1 MTLDPHS
8 LVHEHPFD
16 PTYGYD
22 LDELLRVASP
32 PQPHGFDSFWNDSFK
47 AAMAVKLD
55 YETIETPQDDDRF
68 KLYKVMYTGIGG
80 MRVGAW
86 MAIPTGEITRGRL
99 QGHGYGGR
107 ESLECKDLQDGLAI
121 IAPVARGFHISENES
136 LPINNEGQKHVLI
149 GIDHVETYIH
159 RHVVQDMWIAH
170 SILLAELPQLEGQ
183 VDYEGGSFGGGM
195 GAICVAWD
203 KRIQSAHL
211 HVPSHGNYPP
221 RLTIP
226 CVGSQNAVTAYYH
239 SHPRVLH
246 TLAFHDAANHA
257 RHISVPTSFSCALF
271 DPAVPPPGQFSVH
284 NEVKPELRKLYV
296 ITAGHHAYPQEA
308 EENGEAHLKGRQW
321 RMEQLGVTV

>member
-8 LVHEHPFD
+8 LTHEHPFD

-22 LDELLRVASP
+22 LDDLLAVQSP
-32 PQPHGFDSFWNDSFK
+32 EQPHGFEGFWTDSYQK
-47 AAMAVKLD
+47 AMDHKLE
-55 YETIETPQDDDRF
+55 YEKIETQQDDDRF
-68 KLYKVMYTGIGG
+68 TLYKVMYAGIDG
-80 MRVGAW
+80 MTVGAW
-86 MAIPTGEITRGRL
+86 LAVPKGEIKRGRV

-107 ESLECKDLQDGLAI
+107 ESLECKDIADGVAT
-121 IAPVARGFHISENES
+121 IAPVARGFHISANES
-136 LPINNEGQKHVLI
+136 LPIENQGHKHVII

-159 RHVVQDMWIAH
+159 RKVVQDMWIAQ
-170 SILLAELPQLEGQ
+170 SILLAELPELQNQ

-211 HVPSHGNYPP
+211 HVPSHGNYPL